1 MSTILIN
8 LKAVRDRI
16 ATVCKSTGRALDSVG
31 LLAVSKTFSAQ
42 AVQEALQAGQTRFG
56 ENYVDEALP
65 KIHALQ
71 DQGQNLEWHFIGP
84 LQSNK
89 TAKVAQNFDWV
100 HSVDRLKL
108 AERLSAQRPDHMPP
122 LQICIQVNISNEPS
136 KSGVKLLELADLVL
150 AVQQLPRLQ
159 VRGLMA
165 IPAPATSLEAQRA
178 PHRALRLAL
187 DQLNAAGKG
196 LPAIDT
202 LSMGMS
208 DDLEAAVIEGSTL
221 VRVGRAVFGSRN

>member
-8 LKAVRDRI
+8 LKAIRDRI
-16 ATVCKSTGRALDSVG
+16 ATVCKTTGRALDTIE

-42 AVQEALQAGQTRFG
+42 AVREAFEAGQTRFG

-65 KIHALQ
+65 KIDALQ
-71 DQGQNLEWHFIGP
+71 DRRGDIEWHFIGP

-89 TAKVAQNFDWV
+89 TTKVAQAFDWV
-100 HSVDRLKL
+100 HSVDRVKV
-108 AERLSAQRPDHMPP
+108 AERLSAQRPDHLPP
-122 LQICIQVNISNEPS
+122 LQICLQVNISNEAS
-136 KSGVKLLELADLVL
+136 KSGVSLVELADLVC

-159 VRGLMA
+159 LRGLMA
-165 IPAPATSLEAQRA
+165 IPAPAATLDLQRL

-187 DQLNAAGKG
+187 DQLNADRQG
-196 LPAIDT
+196 LPALDT

-208 DDLEAAVIEGSTL
+208 DDLEAAVLEGATL
-221 VRVGRAVFGSRN
+221 VRVGRAVFGSRT